1 MPAESSP
8 PDLLFNTLPD
18 QATPDQLT
26 LDQLTPDQAAEGRE
40 LERLRQEHFELSQ
53 QVKRL
58 TWAERRMIESQDQL
72 NRQIQLYYQLSQVG
86 QKLRASL
93 TQLDARTEAF
103 QLAIE
108 FIIYELNFERCLILS
123 YEPQTQRYRAT
134 QWDGYYK
141 TAQVERLQQL
151 ELDPADPV
159 WAMLNCEADCLVAAM
174 ATVNPKAAT
183 ADQAALQALG
193 QRMEMDEYFLFS
205 LQSDVAIPADLIAL
219 GNTGAA
225 AKYHA
230 RVQPESELQIILNI
244 LLSKVS
250 AAIRQSSLYIQ
261 ARSRA
266 EALEKALQNLQ
277 RAQTQLV
284 QSEKMSALG
293 NLVAGV
299 AHEINNPLGFLA
311 GNLQPAQDYV
321 ADLFHVLDLYQ
332 QHYPEPN
339 LMIQTAITKIDLDYL
354 REDLPKLIASMEIGI
369 ERIRSISNSLRTFSR
384 ADQTAPISCD
394 IHQGIESTLLILK
407 HRLKATEQ
415 RPAIEVSTIYGD
427 LPPITCFPGQLN
439 QVFMNL
445 LANAI
450 DALEE
455 AGRSYE
461 DLIARP
467 NWIEI
472 QTQLADQGVVI
483 SIRDNGAGMS
493 EVVRAQIFD
502 YLFTT
507 KAVGKGTGLGLAI
520 AHQIVVETHGG
531 KLDCLSELGQGTEF
545 QIWLPL
551 E

>member
-1 MPAESSP
+1 MSVESSP

-18 QATPDQLT
+18 KLAPDK
-26 LDQLTPDQAAEGRE
+26 LTPATENRE

-72 NRQIQLYYQLSQVG
+72 NRQIQLYSQLSQIG
-86 QKLRASL
+86 QKLRVGL

-141 TAQVERLQQL
+141 AAQVERLQQL
-151 ELDPADPV
+151 DLDPADPV
-159 WAMLNCEADCLVAAM
+159 LTMLNCEADCLVAAM
-174 ATVNPKAAT
+174 ATATTAAT

-225 AKYHA
+225 AKYHT
-230 RVQPESELQIILNI
+230 RVQPESELQVVLNI
-244 LLSKVS
+244 LLSKIS
-250 AAIRQSSLYIQ
+250 AAISQSSLYIQ

-277 RAQTQLV
+277 QAQTQLV

-321 ADLFHVLDLYQ
+321 VDLFHVLNLYQ
-332 QHYPEPN
+332 QRYPDPDPA
-339 LMIQTAITKIDLDYL
+339 IQAAITEIDLDYL

-384 ADQTAPISCD
+384 ADQTDPIACD

-415 RPAIEVSTIYGD
+415 RPAIEVSTLYGD
-427 LPPITCFPGQLN
+427 LPSITCFPGQLN

-455 AGRSYE
+455 ASLGRSYE
-461 DLIARP
+461 DFVAQP
-467 NWIEI
+467 NRIEI
-472 QTQLADQGVVI
+472 QTQLADQGADHGIVI
-483 SIRDNGAGMS
+483 SIRDNGSGMS

-520 AHQIVVETHGG
+520 AYQIVVETHGG

-545 QIWLPL
+545 RIWLPL